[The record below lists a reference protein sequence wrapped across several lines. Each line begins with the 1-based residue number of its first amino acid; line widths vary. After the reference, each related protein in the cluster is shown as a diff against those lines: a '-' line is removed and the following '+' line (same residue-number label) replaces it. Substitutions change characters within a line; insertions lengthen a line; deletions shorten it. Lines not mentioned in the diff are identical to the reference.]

1 MALEEVT
8 EAFASEV
15 FEARVDSEARLVR
28 DVDRPFESRSNTLEP
43 EDLRCNGISMFSA
56 VKLGSLKLEFRYEE
70 REMIPSRG
78 FRDIPC

>member
-43 EDLRCNGISMFSA
+43 EDLRCNGMFSA

-70 REMIPSRG
+70 R
-78 FRDIPC
+78 

>member
-1 MALEEVT
+1 MT

-43 EDLRCNGISMFSA
+43 EDLRCNGMFSA
-56 VKLGSLKLEFRYEE
+56 VKLGSLKFGYEE
-70 REMIPSRG
+70 R
-78 FRDIPC
+78 

>member
-56 VKLGSLKLEFRYEE
+56 VKLGSLKFRYEE
-70 REMIPSRG
+70 RER
-78 FRDIPC
+78 

>member
-43 EDLRCNGISMFSA
+43 EDLRCN
-56 VKLGSLKLEFRYEE
+56 
-70 REMIPSRG
+70 
-78 FRDIPC
+78 